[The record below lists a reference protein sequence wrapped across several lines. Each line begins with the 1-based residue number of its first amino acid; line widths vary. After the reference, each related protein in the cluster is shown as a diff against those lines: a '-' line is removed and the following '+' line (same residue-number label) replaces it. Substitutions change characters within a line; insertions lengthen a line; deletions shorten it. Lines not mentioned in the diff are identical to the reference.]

1 MLLYVIE
8 SSVPLLTIVLI
19 ITVVRARKR
28 EIERHMKIAKIY
40 VGLTFASYAIVM
52 TLTRLGYSL
61 EGDTPKWIG
70 NAHFA
75 TIYAI
80 PVLLLVLVYSGLKG
94 KGALHKPIA
103 LLYILAWAG
112 ALVTGSLIFASARHW
127 I

>member
-8 SSVPLLTIVLI
+8 SAVPLLTIMLI
-19 ITVVRARKR
+19 MTIVRARKR
-28 EIERHMKIAKIY
+28 DIERHMKIAKIY

-52 TLTRLGYSL
+52 ALTRLGYGL
-61 EGDTPKWIG
+61 EGKTPKWIS

-75 TIYAI
+75 AIYAI

-94 KGALHKPIA
+94 KGALHKPVA
-103 LLYILAWAG
+103 LLYIAAWAG
-112 ALVTGSLIFASARHW
+112 ALVTGFMIFASARHL